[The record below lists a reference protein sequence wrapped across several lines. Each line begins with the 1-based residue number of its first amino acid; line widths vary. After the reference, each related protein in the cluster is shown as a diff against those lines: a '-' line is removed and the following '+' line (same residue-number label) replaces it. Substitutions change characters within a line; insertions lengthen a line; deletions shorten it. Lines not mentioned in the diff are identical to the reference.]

1 MPLALTKVPA
11 TAPEAVSP
19 KVSRP
24 AWAVLALAALASI
37 LEAVTPE
44 MLAFLGDWKGA
55 AYLLVGVLLQ
65 FVVGYKAPDPAR
77 EGGAPTEN
85 TPVTPAP
92 TEPTA
97 DGPAL
102 SVVG

>member
-1 MPLALTKVPA
+1 MPLALTNVPP

-55 AYLLVGVLLQ
+55 AYLVVGVVLQ

-77 EGGAPTEN
+77 EGGTPTE
-85 TPVTPAP
+85 TAPVSPTP
-92 TEPTA
+92 TEPTP
-97 DGPAL
+97 DGSAL